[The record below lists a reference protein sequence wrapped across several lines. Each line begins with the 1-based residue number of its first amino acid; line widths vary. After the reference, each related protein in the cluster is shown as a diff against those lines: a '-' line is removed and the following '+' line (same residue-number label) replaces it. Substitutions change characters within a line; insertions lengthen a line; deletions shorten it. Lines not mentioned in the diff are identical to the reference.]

1 MRTSDA
7 VERYHLVGIG
17 GIGMSA
23 IARLLLARGARVTG
37 SDVAQSEL
45 VRALEAE
52 GATIAIGHRAEN
64 VGDATTVV
72 FSTAIGAENPE
83 RAAAA
88 ARGIPVVR
96 RGTMLSR
103 LIADRQ
109 TIAVA
114 GTHGK
119 TTTTAMLATIL
130 EAAGMDPGVAVGGV
144 RRDTGSN
151 ARAGTGPWFVT
162 EADESDGSFL
172 ELTPQIALILNVEN
186 DHVADDE
193 GFHDLLERFDEFST
207 NVTGDGTVIYGSD
220 DPRAADLAL
229 ASRAPKTRTFAIRD
243 IYADYVA
250 EDVTFEDLGSSAEIL
265 ELGLP
270 AGTMRLRVP
279 GEINVLNALAAFA
292 AARVAGVPAPVA
304 LGALANFRGVARRF
318 EVLFNSARWTLI
330 DDYAHHPTAIAAT
343 IAAARNHAK
352 GAAVVV
358 AFEPHRYTRTQYLA
372 PAFVDALAGAD
383 AVVLAP
389 IYAAAE
395 EPIAG
400 VDARLIGDALAVRGV
415 PVSYAPT
422 VGEAPALVARAAPHG
437 ALVLFLGAGGITKVA
452 RGFADGER
460 EDEKA
465 ARAAERPARK
475 AEPAR
480 K

>member
-1 MRTSDA
+1 VNTSGR

-23 IARLLLARGARVTG
+23 IARLLLARGAAVTG
-37 SDVAQSEL
+37 SDLSQSEL
-45 VRALEAE
+45 VRELEAE
-52 GATIAIGHRAEN
+52 GAIVKIGHRAEN
-64 VGDATTVV
+64 VGDATMVV
-72 FSTAIGAENPE
+72 VSTAIAADNPE
-83 RAAAA
+83 RTAAVAK
-88 ARGIPVVR
+88 GIPVVR

-119 TTTTAMLATIL
+119 TTTTAMIATIL
-130 EAAGMDPGVAVGGV
+130 EAAGLDPGVAVGGV

-151 ARAGTGPWFVT
+151 ARAGTSAWFVT

-186 DHVADDE
+186 DHVANDDE
-193 GFHDLLERFDEFST
+193 FHDLLMRFDEFST
-207 NVTGDGTVIYGSD
+207 NVSGDGIVIYGSD
-220 DPRAADLAL
+220 DKQAADLAI

-243 IYADYVA
+243 IYADFVA
-250 EDVTFEDLGSSAEIL
+250 EDVTFEGLGSSSEIL
-265 ELGLP
+265 EQGLP

-279 GEINVLNALAAFA
+279 GEINVQNALAAFA
-292 AARVAGVPAPVA
+292 TARVAGVPADVA
-304 LGALANFRGVARRF
+304 LTALANFRGVGRRF
-318 EVLFNSARWTLI
+318 EVLFAAPRWTLI

-343 IAAARNHAK
+343 IAAARNFAQ

-358 AFEPHRYTRTQYLA
+358 AFEPHRYTRTRFLA

-395 EPIAG
+395 QPLAG
-400 VDARLIGDALAVRGV
+400 VDAKLIGDPLAARGV

-422 VGEAPALVARAAPHG
+422 VDDAPGLVARVAPHG
-437 ALVLFLGAGGITKVA
+437 AMVLFLGAGGITKVA
-452 RGFADGER
+452 RKFAESER

-465 ARAAERPARK
+465 ARDVERSARK